1 MVDTLGLLKQ
11 CLGDHTKI
19 DSKGNVQFYCIS
31 CKHKNK
37 KLAVNVNTLK
47 FQCWVCGEKGN
58 ISKYLYKNGFR
69 DIANKLQPH
78 REEVTLDNLFGDK
91 KKVEEEKITLSFPK
105 NYYGLYA
112 NKNKLFFKSPI
123 NYLYNRGLTEDDL
136 IKYDIHYS
144 IKEERILFP
153 SYDIERNLNYYV
165 TRSIINTSYMK
176 YKNADVRKDDI
187 IFNEHMI
194 DWKQALYIVEG
205 VFDAISCRDNAVP
218 LLGSSLS
225 KSSALYKKIVKNNTP
240 IILALDPDAKKKM
253 FKCAENIITFNTNV
267 FYIEWG
273 DEIRDISEMGS
284 EYFLEF
290 SNNNKKKYTLN
301 DEVLSRLL

>member
-11 CLGDHTKI
+11 CLGEHTKI

-58 ISKYLYKNGFR
+58 ISNFLYKNGFR
-69 DIANKLQPH
+69 DIANKLQPYKK
-78 REEVTLDNLFGDK
+78 EVTLDNLFGTPK
-91 KKVEEEKITLSFPK
+91 EEVEEKKQLLIPSS
-105 NYYGLYA
+105 YYGLFA
-112 NKNKLFFKSPI
+112 NKNKLFFKAPI
-123 NYLYNRGLTEDDL
+123 NYLYNRGLSEDDL

-144 IKEERILFP
+144 IKEERIMFP

-165 TRSIINTSYMK
+165 TRSINNNSSYK
-176 YKNADVRKDDI
+176 YKNADVKKDDM
-187 IFNEHMI
+187 IFNEYMI
-194 DWKQALYIVEG
+194 DWKKPLYIVEG
-205 VFDAISCRDNAVP
+205 IFDAISCRENAVP

-225 KSSALYKKIVKNNTP
+225 KSSVLYKKIVKNNTP
-240 IILALDPDAKKKM
+240 VILALDPDAKKKM
-253 FKCAENIITFNTNV
+253 FKCAQNLITLNTNI
-267 FYIEWG
+267 FYIDWG
-273 DEIRDISEMGS
+273 NEVRDISEMGS
-284 EYFLEF
+284 KYFLEF